1 MHGMSAGFHAAM
13 DALGDAAG
21 RDSRDGFLM
30 LDPSSGAAQLRVKY
44 LGGAQRTATV
54 TRWVAVVRVGHRA
67 GSIPATRVFWLLDPG
82 SAESPMLWFH
92 ARGGRNAPHLATPP
106 PLQRG
111 HGSWRQRGRTAAR
124 LLAGP
129 PLAAFRLLRA
139 ALRRARAPWKF
150 TAAGVLGTAG
160 IVDGAS
166 ARVSRW
172 PLGWRL
178 RLRTEID
185 TTVWDLSGPA
195 VLAAEGEQL
204 PGARLTISATGR
216 PRQLDLDVL
225 RQWL

>member
-1 MHGMSAGFHAAM
+1 M
-13 DALGDAAG
+13 
-21 RDSRDGFLM
+21 
-30 LDPSSGAAQLRVKY
+30 
-44 LGGAQRTATV
+44 
-54 TRWVAVVRVGHRA
+54 
-67 GSIPATRVFWLLDPG
+67 
-82 SAESPMLWFH
+82 
-92 ARGGRNAPHLATPP
+92 
-106 PLQRG
+106 
-111 HGSWRQRGRTAAR
+111 
-124 LLAGP
+124 
-129 PLAAFRLLRA
+129 
-139 ALRRARAPWKF
+139 
-150 TAAGVLGTAG
+150 
-160 IVDGAS
+160 DGAS